1 MTDNPID
8 DDAESARQEQLVAS
22 MLGQLGE
29 EDTARLTP
37 PPNVLAA
44 IRAEAGVPV
53 RRANRLTRPWMLAA
67 AALVVLVAGVGLRS
81 LITGSGADDV
91 VTAAALSNA
100 GLSPLAAQS
109 SGQATIR
116 ADGQGY
122 SLDLQLNSLP
132 ALDNEYFEVWM
143 IDRAVAKMVSL
154 GPYHGNGSYAVP
166 AGYDPTGYPIVDVSI
181 EPVDGQPTHSGVS
194 ALRGVL
200 AAGKTKPGPGS
211 TAVRSTG

>member
-8 DDAESARQEQLVAS
+8 DDTDSARQEQLVAS

-37 PPNVLAA
+37 PHAVLAA
-44 IRAEAGVPV
+44 IRAEAGASA
-53 RRANRLTRPWMLAA
+53 RRANRMARPWMLAA
-67 AALVVLVAGVGLRS
+67 AALVLLVAGVGLRS
-81 LITGSGADDV
+81 LITGSGADDDDV

-109 SGQATIR
+109 SGQATIH

-122 SLDLQLNSLP
+122 SLDLQLSSLP

-143 IDRAVAKMVSL
+143 IDPAVAKMVSL
-154 GPYHGNGSYAVP
+154 GPYHGNGVYAVP

-181 EPVDGQPTHSGVS
+181 EPVDGQPVHSGVS

-200 AAGKTKPGPGS
+200 PAGETQPGS
-211 TAVRSTG
+211 RSTG